1 MSRVHS
7 RVLIAAA
14 VASLASPV
22 VTAESGGQGFHFV
35 EESFRLPADTNTGSS
50 TTDVDL
56 VDVDGDGDL
65 DVYLTEG
72 TAGFDGRPD
81 RLLINQGHN
90 SGTFVDESATRLLPR
105 SAANST
111 KTAFGDLDGDGDV
124 DALVANVLGE
134 DLLIN
139 NGSGVFTL
147 TNAHLPPPVV
157 IPPTRFDISAD
168 VALADVDN
176 DGDLDAILAN
186 ENPFPGSTGD
196 QSRLWLN
203 NGSGVFTDATNLL
216 PQRIEQTIGILT
228 GDIDGDGDLD
238 IIALNRTTP
247 PPGSGTGGQDRV
259 YINQINLGHG
269 FVDETATRI
278 PVGND
283 HSRGGSLADL
293 NGDGALDLVVGNSM
307 TQPVSLYFNNGTGVF
322 IAGDFGMVPEDR
334 RDHYRLRHGGP
345 RRRRRS
351 RRLPAQCRERSSAV
365 MASTASRIVIS
376 GTTATASSRIGPAPI
391 SICRATRPPPRPS
404 ATSMAMAI
412 STWWSATRTTQHQEP
427 GPSACSYRCT
437 TDTGP

>member
-1 MSRVHS
+1 MRRLHS
-7 RVLIAAA
+7 LMLIAAA
-14 VASLASPV
+14 VAASTV
-22 VTAESGGQGFHFV
+22 VTAQSGGQGFHFV
-35 EESFRLPADTNTGSS
+35 EQSNRLPADTNTGSS
-50 TTDVDL
+50 TTDIDL

-65 DVYLTEG
+65 DIYVTEG
-72 TAGFDGRPD
+72 TAGFAGRPD
-81 RLLINQGHN
+81 RLLINQALN
-90 SGTFVDESATRLLPR
+90 SGIFVDESDARLLPR

-111 KTAFGDLDGDGDV
+111 KTAFGDLDGDGDL

-147 TNAHLPPPVV
+147 TNANLPPPVV

-203 NGSGVFTDATNLL
+203 NGSAVFTDATNLL

-228 GDIDGDGDLD
+228 GDIDSDGDLD

-259 YINQINLGHG
+259 YINQINLGNG
-269 FVDETATRI
+269 FVDETATRL

-307 TQPVSLYFNNGTGVF
+307 TQPVSLYFNDGTGVF
-322 IAGDFGMVPEDR
+322 VADDFGMVPASGETITGCVTVDLDGDGDLDVYLPNAGPFLGGHGFDGQPDR
-334 RDHYRLRHGGP
+334 YFRNNGRGKFKDRTRAHFD
-345 RRRRRS
+345 
-351 RRLPAQCRERSSAV
+351 LPSDP
-365 MASTASRIVIS
+365 
-376 GTTATASSRIGPAPI
+376 TTAAAFGDVDGDGDLDLVVGNTDNSTPGTGAERLFIQVHNGAAP
-391 SICRATRPPPRPS
+391 
-404 ATSMAMAI
+404 
-412 STWWSATRTTQHQEP
+412 
-427 GPSACSYRCT
+427 
-437 TDTGP
+437 

>member
-1 MSRVHS
+1 MSKNLIA

-22 VTAESGGQGFHFV
+22 VTAKSGGQGFHFV

-50 TTDVDL
+50 TTNVDL

-65 DVYLTEG
+65 DLYLTEG
-72 TAGFDGRPD
+72 TTGSTDAQTGCSSTR
-81 RLLINQGHN
+81 
-90 SGTFVDESATRLLPR
+90 GTTTGPSSTSRRRASVPR

-147 TNAHLPPPVV
+147 TNANLPPPVV

-186 ENPFPGSTGD
+186 ENPFPGSTGNR
-196 QSRLWLN
+196 SRLWLN

-247 PPGSGTGGQDRV
+247 PPGSGTSSQDRV
-259 YINQINLGHG
+259 YIDPNQPGPRL
-269 FVDETATRI
+269 R
-278 PVGND
+278 
-283 HSRGGSLADL
+283 
-293 NGDGALDLVVGNSM
+293 
-307 TQPVSLYFNNGTGVF
+307 
-322 IAGDFGMVPEDR
+322 R
-334 RDHYRLRHGGP
+334 RDRHPHAGRQRP
-345 RRRRRS
+345 FARRQPRRSQRRRR
-351 RRLPAQCRERSSAV
+351 
-365 MASTASRIVIS
+365 
-376 GTTATASSRIGPAPI
+376 
-391 SICRATRPPPRPS
+391 PRPGGG
-404 ATSMAMAI
+404 
-412 STWWSATRTTQHQEP
+412 Q
-427 GPSACSYRCT
+427 
-437 TDTGP
+437 

>member
-1 MSRVHS
+1 MLV
-7 RVLIAAA
+7 VAA
-14 VASLASPV
+14 VAASTV
-22 VTAESGGQGFHFV
+22 VTAESGGEGFHFV
-35 EESFRLPADTNTGSS
+35 EQSYRLPADTTTGSS
-50 TTDVDL
+50 TTDIDL

-65 DVYLTEG
+65 DIYVTEG

-81 RLLINQGHN
+81 RLLINQGLN

-105 SAANST
+105 SNANST

-147 TNAHLPPPVV
+147 TNSHLPPPVV

-228 GDIDGDGDLD
+228 GDIDSDGDID

-247 PPGSGTGGQDRV
+247 PPGPGTGGQDRV
-259 YINQINLGHG
+259 YINEINQGLG
-269 FVDETATRI
+269 FVDETATRL
-278 PVGND
+278 PAGND
-283 HSRGGSLADL
+283 HSRGGSLVDL
-293 NGDGALDLVVGNSM
+293 NGDGTLDLVVGNSM
-307 TQPVSLYFNNGTGVF
+307 TQPASLYFNNGLGVF
-322 IAGDFGMVPEDR
+322 AAGDFDMTPGTGETITGCVTVDLDGDGDLDVYLPNAGPFLGGHGFDGQADR
-334 RDHYRLRHGGP
+334 YFRNNGRGKFKDRTNDHFD
-345 RRRRRS
+345 
-351 RRLPAQCRERSSAV
+351 LPSDP
-365 MASTASRIVIS
+365 STAAAFGDIDGDGDLDLVVGNTDNSIPGS
-376 GTTATASSRIGPAPI
+376 GAERLFIQVHNG
-391 SICRATRPPPRPS
+391 
-404 ATSMAMAI
+404 
-412 STWWSATRTTQHQEP
+412 Q
-427 GPSACSYRCT
+427 G
-437 TDTGP
+437 G